1 MAQDVT
7 KSFEKLL
14 PSSLTGYFDN
24 ATFVK
29 NPVFHSQKKQL
40 ELDIEVENVLPF
52 SIYEEVFSKLQL
64 ALHVHL
70 VWNLQSRNPQV
81 SMEELDLYV
90 NYFVEKV
97 DVLRCFRFL
106 HPYQENHTV
115 CFSTKDPE
123 RLASLNLSLPTLKE
137 ELKKLV
143 LRWIFYVNW
152 LKMMKI

>member
-1 MAQDVT
+1 
-7 KSFEKLL
+7 
-14 PSSLTGYFDN
+14 
-24 ATFVK
+24 
-29 NPVFHSQKKQL
+29 
-40 ELDIEVENVLPF
+40 
-52 SIYEEVFSKLQL
+52 
-64 ALHVHL
+64 
-70 VWNLQSRNPQV
+70 
-81 SMEELDLYV
+81 MEELDLYV

>member
-1 MAQDVT
+1 M
-7 KSFEKLL
+7 
-14 PSSLTGYFDN
+14 
-24 ATFVK
+24 
-29 NPVFHSQKKQL
+29 
-40 ELDIEVENVLPF
+40 ELNIEVENVLPF

-123 RLASLNLSLPTLKE
+123 RLASLKSFFAYTKGRIE
-137 ELKKLV
+137 KS
-143 LRWIFYVNW
+143 WY
-152 LKMMKI
+152 